1 MRKHDSYI
9 CCLQEIH
16 LRTKDIHR
24 LIVKG
29 WKQILQANA
38 QGGKS
43 CGSNSTMR
51 ENILQ
56 NKGQKRYPERH
67 FIVLKGRINQEDINI
82 INIHASNIGAPK
94 HIRKILEDFK
104 KDIDSNTLI
113 IGNLIPHCQ
122 QWVDF
127 PNKISTKILWH

>member
-1 MRKHDSYI
+1 MKRHGIAEWIQNHNPHI

-51 ENILQ
+51 EKVTQI
-56 NKGQKRYPERH
+56 
-67 FIVLKGRINQEDINI
+67 QE
-82 INIHASNIGAPK
+82 
-94 HIRKILEDFK
+94 
-104 KDIDSNTLI
+104 T
-113 IGNLIPHCQ
+113 
-122 QWVDF
+122 
-127 PNKISTKILWH
+127 